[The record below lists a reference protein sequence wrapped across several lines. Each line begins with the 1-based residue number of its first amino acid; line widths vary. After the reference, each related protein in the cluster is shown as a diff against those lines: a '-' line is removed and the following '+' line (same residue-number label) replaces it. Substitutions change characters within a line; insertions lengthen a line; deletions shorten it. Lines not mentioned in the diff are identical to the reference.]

1 MLTVSE
7 IIATVTSILQAHGVK
22 EAILFGSYAKGC
34 ATENSDVD
42 LYVDSGLCGIQFYG
56 LLGDII
62 DAFSIPV
69 DLFDKRMLERNITF
83 RNEIKRTGL
92 PFHYD

>member
-1 MLTVSE
+1 MLTVPE
-7 IIATVTSILQAHGVK
+7 IIATVTPILREHGVK

-42 LYVDSGLCGIQFYG
+42 LYVDSGLHGIRFYG
-56 LLGDII
+56 LLGDVV

-69 DLFDKRMLERNITF
+69 DLFDKRMLERNIAF
-83 RNEIKRTGL
+83 RDEIKRTGVVVPL
-92 PFHYD
+92 